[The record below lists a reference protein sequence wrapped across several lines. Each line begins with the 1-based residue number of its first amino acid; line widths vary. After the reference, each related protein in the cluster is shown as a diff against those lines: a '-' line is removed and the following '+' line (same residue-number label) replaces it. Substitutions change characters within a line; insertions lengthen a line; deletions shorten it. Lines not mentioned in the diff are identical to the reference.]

1 MKLSSLLET
10 WTLTNS
16 RPKLVE
22 HYARMAMNPAT
33 LGQARLRVKE
43 LEADSSGLWIGIANE
58 VAAKL
63 KEYKD
68 EKEIQTKT
76 DPS

>member
-1 MKLSSLLET
+1 
-10 WTLTNS
+10 
-16 RPKLVE
+16 VE

-68 EKEIQTKT
+68 ETR
-76 DPS
+76 

>member
-58 VAAKL
+58 VAMKIKEL
-63 KEYKD
+63 KGTHE
-68 EKEIQTKT
+68 
-76 DPS
+76 

>member
-33 LGQARLRVKE
+33 LEHARMRVRE
-43 LEADSSGLWIGIANE
+43 LEKDPTGLWNGIALE
-58 VAAKL
+58 VKQAL
-63 KEYKD
+63 D
-68 EKEIQTKT
+68 EMKKQSKI
-76 DPS
+76 